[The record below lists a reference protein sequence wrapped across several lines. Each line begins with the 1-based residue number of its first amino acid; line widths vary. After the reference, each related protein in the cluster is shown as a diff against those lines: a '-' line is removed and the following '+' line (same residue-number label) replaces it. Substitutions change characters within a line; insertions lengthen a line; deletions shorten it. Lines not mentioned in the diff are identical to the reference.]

1 VLTRILQVL
10 PILSLAA
17 VASAQ
22 SPFSGDWK
30 LDPQRSRLPDEMK
43 IQSKG
48 DNTYVFD
55 FGGGSET
62 IVADGSDQ
70 AGLDN
75 TQLSVKATRPDTW
88 IVRRK
93 KAGRLWIEATWKL
106 SNHDS
111 MLTDAYRQF
120 QPDGS
125 TLDMDYVYRR
135 IGNGAGIA
143 ADWQSIKETMNS
155 PFVLHVKPLQG
166 GGFSFASPLGTTDAA
181 LENENHE
188 VPSAGQGTLKTV
200 RRVGDRML
208 VVTIKQD
215 GKQVATE
222 DVVLSADLKTLT
234 MTVHVVGHD
243 RPNVLTFERI

>member
-1 VLTRILQVL
+1 L
-10 PILSLAA
+10 PILTLAT

-43 IQSKG
+43 VQSKG

-55 FGGGSET
+55 FGGAPET

-70 AGLDN
+70 TGFDN
-75 TQLSVKATRPDTW
+75 TLLSVKATGPDTW

-106 SNHDS
+106 SNDDS
-111 MLTDAYRQF
+111 TLTDAYRQF
-120 QPDGS
+120 DPDGS
-125 TLDMDYVYRR
+125 TLSMDYVYRR
-135 IGNGAGIA
+135 AGDGAGIA
-143 ADWQSIKETMNS
+143 ADWQSVKETVNS
-155 PFVLHVKPLQG
+155 PFVLHVKPFQG

-188 VPSAGQGTLKTV
+188 VPSAGQGALKTV
-200 RRVGDRML
+200 RRVDNRRL
-208 VVTIKQD
+208 VVTIKQG

-222 DVVLSADLKTLT
+222 EAVLSADLKTLT

-243 RPNVLTFERI
+243 RPNVLTFERT